1 MSFLAM
7 MLSTAG
13 KQQLTSSSSKN
24 VRVSKIFA
32 NAFSTTISTSRR
44 TVGINTSNPKNN
56 GATSIILLNHND
68 NLKKHNFKSFQFST
82 DTAVSTSESSSTAL
96 KATVEE
102 ELDSALD
109 DILGQAFQEAGDKT
123 ETRVRPRAI
132 ETAIN
137 SDDGDDDDDDDDV
150 RNFDFI

>member
-7 MLSTAG
+7 MISTAG
-13 KQQLTSSSSKN
+13 KHHITSSSSKN

-44 TVGINTSNPKNN
+44 TVGINTSNPNN

-68 NLKKHNFKSFQFST
+68 NLKKHNVKSFQFST
-82 DTAVSTSESSSTAL
+82 DAAVSASESSSTAL

-132 ETAIN
+132 ETVIN
-137 SDDGDDDDDDDDV
+137 SDDDDDDDDDV